1 MLYRAPVVLSLLV
14 AIFLDSVLFAR
25 LNIMGIR
32 PDCLLALTVSLG
44 VLLGQQEGMLVG
56 LLGGLL
62 TDVLF
67 GRAVGLGAMAYMFAG
82 AAGGAFYKKFYADN
96 VIIPSVTAAACALA
110 KEHLMAVAVRLQGG
124 SFGYFEMLF
133 AYMLPCALL
142 TGGLCALMHLLL
154 KPALQRQV
162 KKHYDRNAGGI
173 R

>member
-1 MLYRAPVVLSLLV
+1 MLYRASVAISLVV

-25 LNIMGIR
+25 INIMGIQ
-32 PDCLLALTVSLG
+32 PDCMLALSVSLG
-44 VLLGQQEGMLVG
+44 VLLGQREGLFFG

-62 TDVLF
+62 VDVFF
-67 GRAVGLGAMAYMFAG
+67 GRALGFYAMAYMFAG

-96 VIIPSVTAAACALA
+96 IIVPSVTAAICALI
-110 KEHLMAVAVRLQGG
+110 KEHLMALAVRLQGG
-124 SFGYFEMLF
+124 NFGYFEMFF
-133 AYMLPCALL
+133 AYMLPCDLV

-154 KPALQRQV
+154 KPTLQRQV